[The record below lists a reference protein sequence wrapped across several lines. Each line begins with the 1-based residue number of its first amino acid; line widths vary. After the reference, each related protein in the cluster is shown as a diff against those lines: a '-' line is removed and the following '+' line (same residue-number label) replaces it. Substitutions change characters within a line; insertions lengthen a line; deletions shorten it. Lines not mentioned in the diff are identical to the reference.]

1 MARTGLLT
9 QGVLYLLIGLLA
21 FRAAI
26 GAGAAQG
33 ARGAISEIG
42 RQPFGRIV
50 LGLVSFGCVAYA
62 LWRIFQAAL
71 DPYRKGHGVYGLL
84 VRTGYIGGAAVYGS
98 LAWWAAVLAIGWAA
112 PRSDEHAET
121 EWTAW
126 LMSFPFGIWLVAI
139 VGAVVVIVGCG
150 QFYQAYAVRFMDE
163 YDRYRM
169 TPVEIRWCRRLG
181 RIGYAAR
188 GVVFLIAGGF
198 LLGAAWHTNPHEAT
212 GLKGALEA
220 LAARPFGPWLLGL
233 VALGL
238 LTFGIFCF
246 TDARYRR
253 FPQP

>member
-1 MARTGLLT
+1 MGLLT
-9 QGVLYLLIGLLA
+9 QGVMYLLIGLLA

-33 ARGAISEIG
+33 ARGAISEIA

-50 LGLVSFGCVAYA
+50 LGLIALGFVAYA
-62 LWRIFQAAL
+62 LWRVFQAAL
-71 DPYRKGHGVYGLL
+71 DPYRKGHSLVGLL
-84 VRTGYIGGAAVYGS
+84 VRIGYLGGGAIYGS

-112 PRSDEHAET
+112 PRSDERAEI

-126 LMSFPFGIWLVAI
+126 LMSFPFGIWLVAV
-139 VGAVVVIVGCG
+139 VGALVVGIGCG
-150 QFYQAYAVRFMDE
+150 QFFQAYAVRFMDE

-169 TPVEIRWCRRLG
+169 TPIEIRWCRRLG

-198 LLGAAWHTNPHEAT
+198 LIGAAWHANPREAI

-220 LAARPFGPWLLGL
+220 LAARSFGPWLLGL

-246 TDARYRR
+246 TGARYRR
-253 FPQP
+253 FPRP